1 MSLLHFPLM
10 TLASFVVFIG
20 VLFAALNRERRRS
33 EELAIVWVAA
43 IVTIGG
49 MTFAKAGAM
58 AGLPVWLYYGIP
70 AAVTWLLPPVVFRMR
85 WKELAIYL
93 PLAVVSA
100 PVIHVLF
107 SSLLGW
113 DEYMPFLHIR

>member
-33 EELAIVWVAA
+33 EGLAIVWVAA

-113 DEYMPFLHIR
+113 DEYMPFIHIR